1 MRPTPPRNSSP
12 RAMPESLHFLE
23 PFLPFVFA
31 FLIGL
36 AMLLYAIL
44 DGYDLGVG
52 MLSANRDE
60 EDRDRMIASIGPFW
74 DANETWLVLGVG
86 LLLVAFPAAHGIV
99 LGELYLPV
107 AAMLVALVFRGVAFD
122 FRKKA
127 PDSQKR
133 FWNRSFFAGSL
144 VVALTQ
150 GYMVGRFMV
159 GFQPGPP
166 SHLFALFFGLIVIF
180 GYVLMGACWLIYKT
194 EGPLQ
199 EFAIRWARRAIW
211 AMVGGAILSS
221 VAALFVDARIYERM
235 FSFPEL
241 SLLITM
247 PALSIILTLFLH
259 FFLKAL
265 PLPGDRLSW
274 VPLGVGISIF
284 TLGFI
289 GLVYSF
295 YPYIIPGRLLIV
307 EASAAPASLLIIL
320 AGTAIVLP
328 FLLGYTA
335 LSYYVFR
342 GKATELRYD

>member
-1 MRPTPPRNSSP
+1 
-12 RAMPESLHFLE
+12 MPESLESLE
-23 PFLPFVFA
+23 PLLPFVFA

-36 AMLLYAIL
+36 TMLFYAIL

-52 MLSANRDE
+52 MLSVTRGEA
-60 EDRDRMIASIGPFW
+60 DRDRMIASIGPFW

-86 LLLVAFPAAHGIV
+86 LLLVAFPPAHGIV

-107 AAMLVALVFRGVAFD
+107 AAMLIALIFRGVAFD

-127 PDSQKR
+127 PESQKR

-144 VVALTQ
+144 LVALTQ

-159 GFQPGPP
+159 GFQPGLP

-180 GYVLMGACWLIYKT
+180 GYVLMGASWLIYKT

-199 EFAIRWARRAIW
+199 QFAIRWAGRAIW
-211 AMVGGAILSS
+211 AMVAGAILSS
-221 VAALFVDARIYERM
+221 IAALFVDYRIYERM

-247 PALSIILTLFLH
+247 PVISIVLTLFLH
-259 FFLKAL
+259 FFLKSL
-265 PLPGDRLSW
+265 PLPEDRLSW

-295 YPYIIPGRLLIV
+295 YPYIIPGQLLIAD
-307 EASAAPASLLIIL
+307 ASASPSSLFIIL
-320 AGTAIVLP
+320 IGTAIVLP
-328 FLLGYTA
+328 FLLSYTA
-335 LSYYVFR
+335 LSYYIFR